1 MGWIYVLWFYGLG
14 GGILFSL
21 FDTMND
27 DDVQIAC

>member
-1 MGWIYVLWFYGLG
+1 MDMCPMGWG
-14 GGILFSL
+14 GGVLFSL

>member
-1 MGWIYVLWFYGLG
+1 MDSCSMGWAAVFS
-14 GGILFSL
+14 FSL